1 MNGNFSIIE
10 KFSCSKTGL
19 ESANEDGIYIGN
31 NIVAVIDGAT
41 SKDGYTLNGKKGG
54 QLARDIII
62 NKLKSYSGLESM
74 EVFVLGIQ
82 KELFLFAERYSI
94 PHYSASMILYNSLCG
109 EIWSIGDCQYWLNGV
124 VQKNQKKVDQ
134 VYSEARAI
142 ALYSFLEA
150 GYSETD
156 MLEHDLARQQLM
168 PFLQSQKYLENK
180 KVKYGHCVF
189 NGNTPIEEFPIEM
202 VKVIK
207 VHKNSELVLASDGY
221 PILKGTLNE
230 SERELKRLILE
241 DPLCYKE
248 NCSTKGVAKGNISFD
263 DRTYVKIIVE

>member
-1 MNGNFSIIE
+1 MIWPDNNLCHFYKRKNIL
-10 KFSCSKTGL
+10 KT
-19 ESANEDGIYIGN
+19 
-31 NIVAVIDGAT
+31 
-41 SKDGYTLNGKKGG
+41 
-54 QLARDIII
+54 
-62 NKLKSYSGLESM
+62 
-74 EVFVLGIQ
+74 
-82 KELFLFAERYSI
+82 
-94 PHYSASMILYNSLCG
+94 
-109 EIWSIGDCQYWLNGV
+109 
-124 VQKNQKKVDQ
+124 
-134 VYSEARAI
+134 
-142 ALYSFLEA
+142 
-150 GYSETD
+150 
-156 MLEHDLARQQLM
+156 
-168 PFLQSQKYLENK
+168 K

-263 DRTYVKIIVE
+263 DRTCVKIIVE